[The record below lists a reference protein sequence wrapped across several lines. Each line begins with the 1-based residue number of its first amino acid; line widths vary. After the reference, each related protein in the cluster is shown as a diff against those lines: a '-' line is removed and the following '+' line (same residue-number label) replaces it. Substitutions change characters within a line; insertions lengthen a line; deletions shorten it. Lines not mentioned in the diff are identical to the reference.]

1 MASTD
6 TAYERGFDMFC
17 QNCGGKLEEG
27 AKFCRFCG
35 NSLTR
40 LTEVSSK
47 TVFLVNCG
55 RNKLNVIKEIRA
67 LTGLGLKEAMQLT
80 DNTPSTLQSSVSSA
94 ETEEIKK
101 SVSINRCCNRNK
113 MKTEDI

>member
-1 MASTD
+1 MSKLRRQV
-6 TAYERGFDMFC
+6 RGR
-17 QNCGGKLEEG
+17 GKVL
-27 AKFCRFCG
+27 RFCG

-47 TVFLVNCG
+47 TVVLVNCG

-94 ETEEIKK
+94 EAEEIKK
-101 SVSINRCCNRNK
+101 RFQSIGAVIEIK
-113 MKTEDI
+113 